1 MVWGG
6 TVEGE
11 WNIVIGTRRFN
22 RSITRER
29 GVRWR
34 KMGIKL
40 NYLKDNQQEHTQHD
54 PNGDLSFN

>member
-29 GVRWR
+29 EGEMEGNGNKV
-34 KMGIKL
+34 KL
-40 NYLKDNQQEHTQHD
+40 
-54 PNGDLSFN
+54 S